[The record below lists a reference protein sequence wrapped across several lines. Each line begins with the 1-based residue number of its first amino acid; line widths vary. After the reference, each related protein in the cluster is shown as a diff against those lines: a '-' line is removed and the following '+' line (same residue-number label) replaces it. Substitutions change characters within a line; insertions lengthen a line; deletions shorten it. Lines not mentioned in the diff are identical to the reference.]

1 VTPERRQLH
10 VAYRTVLLAAGLVAL
25 GLLFKTLATLMLL
38 VLMTVVISIPLAA
51 LASRLE
57 RHGVPRPVGVLAGMA
72 IGIAVIAGVLAI
84 VIPTFIDQGR
94 EFVDNVPNIV
104 QDLRNRVDK
113 AAGEKHSAVGEN
125 VQSYVQKYTDHPEKL
140 IGPLASIGV
149 GLAGALAT
157 IILMLITA
165 YYMAMN
171 PGPLLESGLRLVPPA
186 RRDRA
191 LHILGRLRQSWI
203 GWMQGVVFDM
213 FISGTLLYL
222 GLSLVGLDF
231 ALVFA
236 VLSALLVVVPYFGA
250 VAGGIPPVLFALTDS
265 PGKALLV
272 LAVYI
277 AVQQVEGNLIIPLVM
292 ARTVKLH
299 PAVIAIG
306 VVLVGQVFGFVGLF
320 VAVPILSAIVICVE
334 ELYIVPM
341 ELAERRSAADALT
354 LPDDIRADPLDRKEE
369 PDIVLPEELRSSS

>member
-1 VTPERRQLH
+1 M
-10 VAYRTVLLAAGLVAL
+10 ALA
-25 GLLFKTLATLMLL
+25 LLFKTLATLILL
-38 VLMTVVISIPLAA
+38 VLMTVIISIPLAG
-51 LASRLE
+51 LATRLE
-57 RHGVPRPVGVLAGMA
+57 RHRVPRPIGVLVGMA
-72 IGIAVIAGVLAI
+72 IGIAVIAGVLAL
-84 VIPTFIDQGR
+84 VIPTFIDQGG
-94 EFVDNVPNIV
+94 EFVDHVPNIV
-104 QDLRNRVDK
+104 EDLRNRVDR
-113 AAGEKHSAVGEN
+113 AAGEDHSAVGEK
-125 VQSYVQKYTDHPEKL
+125 VQDYVQKYTDHPEKL
-140 IGPLASIGV
+140 IGPLASIGL

-157 IILMLITA
+157 IVLMLITA

-171 PGPLLESGLRLVPPA
+171 PGPLIQSGLRLVPPA
-186 RRDRA
+186 RRERA
-191 LHILGRLRQSWI
+191 LHILVRLRQSWI
-203 GWMQGVVFDM
+203 GWMQGVAFDM

-250 VAGGIPPVLFALTDS
+250 VAGGIPPVLLALTDS

-272 LAVYI
+272 LVVYI

-306 VVLVGQVFGFVGLF
+306 VVLVGQVFGIVGLF
-320 VAVPILSAIVICVE
+320 VAVPILSAVVIGVE

-341 ELAERRSAADALT
+341 ELAERRRAADALT
-354 LPDDIRADPLDRKEE
+354 LPDDIRPDPLDRKEE
-369 PDIVLPEELRSSS
+369 PDAEIVLPEELRS